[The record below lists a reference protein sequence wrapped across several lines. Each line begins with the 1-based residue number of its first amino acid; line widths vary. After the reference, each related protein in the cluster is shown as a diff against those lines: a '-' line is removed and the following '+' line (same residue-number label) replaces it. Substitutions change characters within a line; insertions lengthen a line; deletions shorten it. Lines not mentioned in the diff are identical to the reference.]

1 MNYDLEM
8 EEEIKNLEE
17 GTKLFLH
24 ACCAPCSS
32 AVLERLGNF
41 FEITIYYY
49 NPNIDQ
55 KEEYQKRIQ
64 ELKRFLQSFQTKY
77 PVSLIEG
84 EYEPK
89 KFQEIA
95 HGLEEE
101 KERGK
106 RCYQCY
112 ALRLEETAK
121 KAEELGFPLFCT
133 TLTLSPHKNSNW
145 INEIGESL
153 PNEYHVNYLYSD
165 FKK

>member
-95 HGLEEE
+95 HGLVEE

-112 ALRLEETAK
+112 ALR
-121 KAEELGFPLFCT
+121 
-133 TLTLSPHKNSNW
+133 
-145 INEIGESL
+145 
-153 PNEYHVNYLYSD
+153 
-165 FKK
+165 